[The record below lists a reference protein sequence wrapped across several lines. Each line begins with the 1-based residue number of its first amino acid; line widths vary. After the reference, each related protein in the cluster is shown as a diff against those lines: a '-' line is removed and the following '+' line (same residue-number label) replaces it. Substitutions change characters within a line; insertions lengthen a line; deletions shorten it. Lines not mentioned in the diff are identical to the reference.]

1 MKKVFNCFLLS
12 LTCSLL
18 WANPRLDSLLQQ
30 AQAALD
36 KEAYPQAVAAYQ
48 QILAEGLGSSEL
60 YHNLGLSYLK
70 TKGTGMAV
78 WCFERSLSLN
88 HYNAAARQSLA
99 AAQGQIIQ
107 PVQPKVQ
114 AWYAWYQGLRSVLSP
129 AHWGLLGL
137 VLLFSALGLFVWG
150 RWRGKALGL
159 WVLCLGLLAL
169 LPLFMAWQAQQ
180 TLAQKAIV
188 VRKLAAL
195 RSGPSLNA
203 NEVQLVYGGTV
214 VSVTAVEGDWVQV
227 RLADG
232 LWAWLPQESI
242 ALVL

>member
-1 MKKVFNCFLLS
+1 MKKVFSCLLLS
-12 LTCSLL
+12 LTCALL

-30 AQAALD
+30 AQAAMD

-48 QILAEGLGSSEL
+48 QILTEGLGSSEL

-70 TKGTGMAV
+70 MKCTGMAV
-78 WCFERSLSLN
+78 WCFERSLSLD
-88 HYNAAARQSLA
+88 HYNVAARQSLA
-99 AAQGQIIQ
+99 AAQAQVIQ

-114 AWYAWYQGLRSVLSP
+114 AWYRGYEGLRAMLSP
-129 AHWGLLGL
+129 GHWGVLGL

-150 RWRGKALGL
+150 RWKGRVPGFG
-159 WVLCLGLLAL
+159 VLVLAL
-169 LPLFMAWQAQQ
+169 LALFMAWHAQQ
-180 TLAQKAIV
+180 VLAHKAIV
-188 VRKLAAL
+188 VRKLAVL

-203 NEVQLVYGGTV
+203 NEVQVVYSGTTA
-214 VSVTAVEGDWVQV
+214 SVTAVEGDWVQV